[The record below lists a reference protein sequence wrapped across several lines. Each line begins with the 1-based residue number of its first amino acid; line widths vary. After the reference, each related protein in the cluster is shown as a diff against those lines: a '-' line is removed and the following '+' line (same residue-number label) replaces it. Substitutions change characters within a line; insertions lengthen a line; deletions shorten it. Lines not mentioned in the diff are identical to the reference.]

1 RETDMVIDPDGK
13 IRVRNGKPCPV
24 VHMYDRQA
32 ALLGHVHNRY
42 NVLADTS
49 MVVSQDRSVG
59 KSQPFAGLVHWLKLA
74 RIYMV
79 GHA

>member
-1 RETDMVIDPDGK
+1 
-13 IRVRNGKPCPV
+13 
-24 VHMYDRQA
+24 MYDRQA
-32 ALLGHVHNRY
+32 ALLAHVNRRY
-42 NVLADTS
+42 GVLSDNT

-59 KSQPFAGLVHWLKLA
+59 KSQPFAGLMHWLKLA